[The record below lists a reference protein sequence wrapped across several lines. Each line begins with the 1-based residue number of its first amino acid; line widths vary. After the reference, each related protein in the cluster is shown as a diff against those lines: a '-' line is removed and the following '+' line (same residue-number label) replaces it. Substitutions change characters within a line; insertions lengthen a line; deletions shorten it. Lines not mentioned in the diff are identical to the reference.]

1 MVDIGYETRMVSNG
15 TVGQRS
21 LLQEVIGMDQSV
33 FLNSSNHEKYH
44 EKYEINSKAVQ
55 EPAGQLCKLSL
66 AASNSYFIYPLN
78 KIHQP
83 SKPAYFLIK
92 VYRLEVKGIN

>member
-15 TVGQRS
+15 TVGQRF

-33 FLNSSNHEKYH
+33 FLNSSNHG
-44 EKYEINSKAVQ
+44 KYEINSKAVQ

-92 VYRLEVKGIN
+92 IYRLEVKGIN

>member
-15 TVGQRS
+15 TVGQRF

-33 FLNSSNHEKYH
+33 FLNDSNH

-55 EPAGQLCKLSL
+55 EPAGQLCKLL
-66 AASNSYFIYPLN
+66 
-78 KIHQP
+78 
-83 SKPAYFLIK
+83 PA
-92 VYRLEVKGIN
+92 